1 MRTRRVAIAG
11 ASVLAAAALTG
22 GAVYAF
28 DMGDAH
34 ADSFGIEATPLGI
47 EFDGLFKPNSEMMI
61 SANCPVPDASAKLVT
76 SFGAESEMT
85 PAADSGQLIGLVT
98 APNNIGPG
106 PDEGH
111 HTVTVTCES
120 GAFDTARFL
129 DDGNGTDASAK

>member
-28 DMGDAH
+28 GMRDAH
-34 ADSFGIEATPLGI
+34 ADSLGIEATPLGI
-47 EFDGLFKPNSEMMI
+47 EFAGLFKPNSEMMI

-85 PAADSGQLIGLVT
+85 PADDSGQLIGLVDQDLDFEFGLV
-98 APNNIGPG
+98 AMV
-106 PDEGH
+106 EG
-111 HTVTVTCES
+111 
-120 GAFDTARFL
+120 L
-129 DDGNGTDASAK
+129 ASKR

>member
-22 GAVYAF
+22 GAVYAY
-28 DMGDAH
+28 
-34 ADSFGIEATPLGI
+34 ADSFGI

-120 GAFDTARFL
+120 GAFDTARFP
-129 DDGNGTDASAK
+129 DDGNGTNASAK

>member
-22 GAVYAF
+22 GAVYA
-28 DMGDAH
+28 H
-34 ADSFGIEATPLGI
+34 ADSFGI

-120 GAFDTARFL
+120 GAFDTARFP
-129 DDGNGTDASAK
+129 DDGNGTNASAK